1 MDVRLKAGRFS
12 AKGNF
17 NTGSKSL
24 DEVFGGT
31 CAPVEVECINSGRP
45 SVGEDLS
52 VVEVLR
58 KVLFGNFMEKRAKK

>member
-1 MDVRLKAGRFS
+1 MKAGRLS

-17 NTGSKSL
+17 NTGNKSL

-31 CAPVEVECINSGRP
+31 GAPVEVECINSGRP

-58 KVLFGNFMEKRAKK
+58 KVLFCNFVEKGAKK